1 MASNVRMYVAG
12 HVDGYL
18 CGLGS
23 GLGSIG
29 GGGGMCYLGKNFFS
43 HCISLLIS

>member
-18 CGLGS
+18 C